1 MKIIDKIHAKI
12 LGVSEERYTEA
23 IKIAEDIWVS
33 LYNDNKLI
41 DPSAHLKNIG
51 ISYDFGNLVWGIET
65 LSLWEIVI
73 INFPNID
80 FKTINILIPAI
91 CSLIYFIC
99 RIFVF
104 KHDLKQFSQ
113 RLKEIIEIDKNT
125 K

>member
-1 MKIIDKIHAKI
+1 MKIVDKILAKI
-12 LGVSEERYTEA
+12 LGVSEERYKEA
-23 IKIAEDIWVS
+23 TNIAEYIWVS

-51 ISYDFGNLVWGIET
+51 ISYDFGNLIWGIET
-65 LSLWEIVI
+65 LSLWAIVI

-91 CSLIYFIC
+91 CSLLYFIC
-99 RIFVF
+99 RIFVY
-104 KHDLKQFSQ
+104 KHDMKQFNK

>member
-1 MKIIDKIHAKI
+1 MKIVDKIHARI
-12 LGVSEERYTEA
+12 LGVSEERYKEG

-33 LYNDNKLI
+33 LYNDKKLI
-41 DPSAHLKNIG
+41 DPSAHLRNIG
-51 ISYDFGNLVWGIET
+51 ISYDFGNFIWGIET
-65 LSLWEIVI
+65 LSLWAIVV

-99 RIFVF
+99 RIFVY
-104 KHDLKQFSQ
+104 KHDMQQFNK
-113 RLKEIIEIDKNT
+113 RLKDIIEIEENT

>member
-1 MKIIDKIHAKI
+1 MKIVDKIHAKI
-12 LGVSEERYTEA
+12 LGVSEERYKEA
-23 IKIAEDIWVS
+23 TNIAEDIWVS
-33 LYNDNKLI
+33 LYKENKII
-41 DPSAHLKNIG
+41 DPSAHLINVG
-51 ISYDFGNLVWGIET
+51 ISYDFGNLVWGLET
-65 LSLWEIVI
+65 LSLWAIVI

-99 RIFVF
+99 RFFVY
-104 KHDLKQFSQ
+104 KHDMKQFNQ